1 MARYGACHTLIWPC
15 ILLHCL
21 TVTCVLFTYGLC
33 QPICSELHYVL
44 DGVVDLLREDHA
56 IGAFALTEL
65 DKYSIKLSYYV
76 VWDGIRN
83 IEQIIGK

>member
-1 MARYGACHTLIWPC
+1 M
-15 ILLHCL
+15 
-21 TVTCVLFTYGLC
+21 
-33 QPICSELHYVL
+33 

-56 IGAFALTEL
+56 IGASALKEL

>member
-1 MARYGACHTLIWPC
+1 M
-15 ILLHCL
+15 
-21 TVTCVLFTYGLC
+21 
-33 QPICSELHYVL
+33 

-56 IGAFALTEL
+56 IGASAFKEL

-76 VWDGIRN
+76 VWDVIRN